1 MKSIPKTNISFNF
14 YHLPT
19 STVLDRK
26 ANTTKLY
33 TYAGLRPA
41 QVFSCE
47 FCEISKNTFLTEHLR
62 TAASVTN
69 LTVSRVAFV
78 YHSKASI

>member
-26 ANTTKLY
+26 AT
-33 TYAGLRPA
+33 RPISLTVLVF
-41 QVFSCE
+41 QISFLSIIVFS
-47 FCEISKNTFLTEHLR
+47 SFLCFVFRVTTE
-62 TAASVTN
+62 AATGGI
-69 LTVSRVAFV
+69 L
-78 YHSKASI
+78 